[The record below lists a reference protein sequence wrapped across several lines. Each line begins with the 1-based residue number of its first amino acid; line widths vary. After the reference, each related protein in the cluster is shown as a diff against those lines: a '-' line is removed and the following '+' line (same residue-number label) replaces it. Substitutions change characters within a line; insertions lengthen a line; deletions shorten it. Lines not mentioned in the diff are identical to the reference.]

1 MKQENIRNFCII
13 AHIDHGKSTLADR
26 LMQETNLVSDRE
38 MKAQL
43 LDNMDL
49 EREKGITIKA
59 RAVRMLYNH
68 EDGETYQLNMIDTPG
83 HVDFSYEVSRSLSS
97 CEGALLVVDAAQ
109 GVEAQTVANVYLATA
124 QNLEL
129 VPILNK
135 IDLPTAYPEM
145 VKKELEDVLMIP
157 AEEACMI
164 SAKSG
169 LGVPE
174 VLKKIITHIP
184 PPQGDIKKPL
194 QGLIF
199 DSVYDTYRGV
209 IIFVRIMNGSLKKGT
224 KILMMGKQREY
235 EVIEVGVFTPTYT
248 VTPSLSTGEVGYVIA
263 NIKEVS
269 DIRVGD
275 TVTTSKHPA
284 AEALTGYIE
293 AKPMVYCGLYPVASS
308 DYNLLRDALDK
319 LKLNDASIFY
329 EPETST
335 AIGFGFRCGFL
346 GLLHME
352 IIQERIEREFNLDII
367 ATTPNVR
374 YNIVLEAKEGTVQID
389 SPADM
394 PEAGQIKTVLEPYVR
409 ALIIVP
415 TEFVGPVMQLAKD
428 RRGIYVSTEY
438 LDEKRVILK
447 YTMPLSEIVIDFY
460 DKLKSA
466 TKGYASFDYEIL
478 DYRQGDLIKLNILV
492 NGELVDP
499 LSIIVSR
506 ERATVKGRKLIEK
519 LKELIPRQLFEVVIQ
534 AAIGGK
540 IVARTQISALKKNV
554 TAKCYG
560 GDITRKRKL
569 IEKQKEGKKRMKQ
582 VGNVEIPQEA
592 FLAVL
597 KLDE

>member
-1 MKQENIRNFCII
+1 
-13 AHIDHGKSTLADR
+13 
-26 LMQETNLVSDRE
+26 
-38 MKAQL
+38 
-43 LDNMDL
+43 
-49 EREKGITIKA
+49 
-59 RAVRMLYNH
+59 
-68 EDGETYQLNMIDTPG
+68 
-83 HVDFSYEVSRSLSS
+83 
-97 CEGALLVVDAAQ
+97 
-109 GVEAQTVANVYLATA
+109 
-124 QNLEL
+124 
-129 VPILNK
+129 
-135 IDLPTAYPEM
+135 M